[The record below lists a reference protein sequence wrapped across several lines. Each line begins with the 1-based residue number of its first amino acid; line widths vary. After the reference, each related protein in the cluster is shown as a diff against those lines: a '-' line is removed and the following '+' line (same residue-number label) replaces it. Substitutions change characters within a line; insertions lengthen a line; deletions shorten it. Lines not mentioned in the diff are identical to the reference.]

1 MWQAILSRIFK
12 AREKVAGDMQAA
24 SRRAAKNRKAA
35 RAGGADDDDLDEDGV
50 EDEDD
55 EGYNDVEKPFLD
67 HLDDLRKTM
76 VGIILTLVV
85 GLIICFSF
93 NAWLLKFFQAP
104 LGWIDVDKVEL
115 VSGEIAPVLDAD
127 GEQVR
132 IPLGEAMGV
141 TSIEVIG
148 TFMLAIRVSIIA
160 AIILGFPVLLYFLL
174 DFILPGLKRK
184 ERKALYWALA
194 VGMGLFLAGAA
205 FCYAIVTPRVLEFFY
220 YFGVNRGIK
229 VEWII
234 EDYVKFVT
242 RLILIFGISFELP
255 VVVMALVKIDVLN
268 YRLMSTTRS
277 YAAVLIT
284 LVAAIITP
292 THDLLTLSLLAVPMY
307 MLYEIC
313 IWLAWFIERRDRK
326 LHPEFYE
333 DLNEDVVVKDDW
345 DRDDYDPWAELAGRD
360 QKEEADAWHLDDPVP
375 GEDGDGDDDNG
386 GGGGGSEA
394 GSPDG
399 KPEPGDDPGGASPAA
414 ADPDAADEWPA
425 ADEYHQDPETL
436 EDYSRRDQHGGGN
449 QPSDGS
455 KDAPADPGSGS
466 GDDDPPPP
474 RS

>member
-24 SRRAAKNRKAA
+24 SRKAARERKAA
-35 RAGGADDDDLDEDGV
+35 RTNDGADEEDQ
-50 EDEDD
+50 EDEEDE

-76 VGIILTLVV
+76 VGVILTLVI
-85 GLIICFSF
+85 GLIVCFTF

-104 LGWIDVDKVEL
+104 LGWIEVDKVEL
-115 VSGEIAPVLDAD
+115 VSGEIVPVLNDE
-127 GEQVR
+127 GQQVR

-205 FCYAIVTPRVLEFFY
+205 FCYVVVTPRVLEFFY

-307 MLYEIC
+307 LLYEIC
-313 IWLAWFIERRDRK
+313 IWLAWFMERRDRQ
-326 LHPEFYE
+326 LHPEYYE
-333 DLNEDVVVKDDW
+333 DLNDDVVVKDDW
-345 DRDDYDPWAELAGRD
+345 DRDDYDPWAELAERD
-360 QKEEADAWHLDDPVP
+360 EKQEADAWHLDEPVP
-375 GEDGDGDDDNG
+375 GEDERGDDDG
-386 GGGGGSEA
+386 A
-394 GSPDG
+394 GSGSAAD
-399 KPEPGDDPGGASPAA
+399 KPEPPTEPGTGGSLTDLPEAGDP
-414 ADPDAADEWPA
+414 ADEWPA
-425 ADEYHQDPETL
+425 GDEYHEDPETL
-436 EDYSRRDQHGGGN
+436 EDYGRRDQQGGRDSGA
-449 QPSDGS
+449 G
-455 KDAPADPGSGS
+455 ADDEKN
-466 GDDDPPPP
+466 GDSQPPPK
-474 RS
+474 S

>member
-24 SRRAAKNRKAA
+24 SRKAAKERKAA
-35 RAGGADDDDLDEDGV
+35 GGSDGEDDDE
-50 EDEDD
+50 EDEDEGE

-85 GLIICFSF
+85 GLIVCFTF

-104 LGWIDVDKVEL
+104 LGWITVDKVEI
-115 VSGEIAPVLDAD
+115 VSGEIEPVLDDA
-127 GEQVR
+127 GEPVQ
-132 IPLGEAMGV
+132 IKLGEAMGV
-141 TSIEVIG
+141 TTIEVIG

-160 AIILGFPVLLYFLL
+160 AIILGFPVLLYFIL

-242 RLILIFGISFELP
+242 RLVLIFGISFELP

-268 YRLMSTTRS
+268 YRRMSTTRPH
-277 YAAVLIT
+277 AAVLIT

-307 MLYEIC
+307 LLYEIC
-313 IWLAWFIERRDRK
+313 IWLAWFIERRDRR
-326 LHPEFYE
+326 LHPEYYE
-333 DLNEDVVVKDDW
+333 DLNDDVVVKDDW

-360 QKEEADAWHLDDPVP
+360 EKAEADAWHLDEPVP
-375 GEDGDGDDDNG
+375 GEGDDQGAGAD
-386 GGGGGSEA
+386 SES
-394 GSPDG
+394 GPGD
-399 KPEPGDDPGGASPAA
+399 KPEPPADPGPGTG
-414 ADPDAADEWPA
+414 DAADEWPTG
-425 ADEYHQDPETL
+425 DEYHDDPQTL
-436 EDYSRRDQHGGGN
+436 EDYGRRDQQAGDDAGPDAGDDRGGSDDDAGN
-449 QPSDGS
+449 QP
-455 KDAPADPGSGS
+455 
-466 GDDDPPPP
+466 PPK
-474 RS
+474 S